1 MKLQDLF
8 QDYMEENKEN
18 LKMAFAHGAFE
29 EACKVLFQYGY
40 ERGWEEGM
48 NDGLSMSQ
56 EDEE

>member
-1 MKLQDLF
+1 MKLQALF
-8 QDYMEENKEN
+8 QDYMEENKES
-18 LKMAFAHGAFE
+18 LKMAFSHGAFE